1 MFQQWGQELGS
12 VQYAQLITVIDYIVN
27 NVTQSQA
34 SVLLSQDPR
43 LLQDELSDSYSLD
56 VMQAGL
62 VNSII

>member
-1 MFQQWGQELGS
+1 M
-12 VQYAQLITVIDYIVN
+12 QYAQLIIVIDYIVN

-34 SVLLSQDPR
+34 SILLSQDPR

-56 VMQAGL
+56 IMQAGL